1 MAAVMTGKKR
11 IRWDEPYLCGMNEN
25 NGMKDESDYLK
36 GVGMSDGIP
45 SVPVQTRQEEN
56 GENEKVQRIGQR
68 TVCVPGRAVGEM
80 LQDYFGLSTQVK
92 EMHAEIFS
100 LKTKLVKELL
110 RRCMRESCDKRRP
123 ENNVTAV

>member
-1 MAAVMTGKKR
+1 
-11 IRWDEPYLCGMNEN
+11 
-25 NGMKDESDYLK
+25 
-36 GVGMSDGIP
+36 MSDGIP

-56 GENEKVQRIGQR
+56 GENERVQRIGQR
-68 TVCVPGRAVGEM
+68 QYAFLVGQLEKM

>member
-1 MAAVMTGKKR
+1 MTGKKR

-56 GENEKVQRIGQR
+56 G
-68 TVCVPGRAVGEM
+68 TVCVPGRAVGENAA
-80 LQDYFGLSTQVK
+80 GLFRAEYAGQRNACRNILVENEVGKRTAPPV
-92 EMHAEIFS
+92 HA
-100 LKTKLVKELL
+100 
-110 RRCMRESCDKRRP
+110 
-123 ENNVTAV
+123 

>member
-56 GENEKVQRIGQR
+56 GENEKVQLIGQR
-68 TVCVPGRAVGEM
+68 TVCVPGRAVGENAA
-80 LQDYFGLSTQVK
+80 GLFRAEYAGQRNACRNILVENEVGKRTAPPV
-92 EMHAEIFS
+92 HA
-100 LKTKLVKELL
+100 
-110 RRCMRESCDKRRP
+110 
-123 ENNVTAV
+123 

>member
-1 MAAVMTGKKR
+1 MPPPVMTGKKR

-25 NGMKDESDYLK
+25 NGMKEFSELVREQYAFL
-36 GVGMSDGIP
+36 VG
-45 SVPVQTRQEEN
+45 QL
-56 GENEKVQRIGQR
+56 EK
-68 TVCVPGRAVGEM
+68 M

>member
-1 MAAVMTGKKR
+1 MAFLLFLSKRGKKKM
-11 IRWDEPYLCGMNEN
+11 EK
-25 NGMKDESDYLK
+25 MKKFSELVREQYAFL
-36 GVGMSDGIP
+36 VG
-45 SVPVQTRQEEN
+45 QL
-56 GENEKVQRIGQR
+56 EK
-68 TVCVPGRAVGEM
+68 M

-100 LKTKLVKELL
+100 LKTKLVELL

>member
-1 MAAVMTGKKR
+1 MKAIILKVLECLMAFLLFLSKRGKKKM
-11 IRWDEPYLCGMNEN
+11 EK
-25 NGMKDESDYLK
+25 MKKFSELVREQYAFL
-36 GVGMSDGIP
+36 VG
-45 SVPVQTRQEEN
+45 QL
-56 GENEKVQRIGQR
+56 EK
-68 TVCVPGRAVGEM
+68 M

>member
-1 MAAVMTGKKR
+1 MTGKKR

-56 GENEKVQRIGQR
+56 GENEKSSANWSENSMRSWSGSWRKCCRIISG
-68 TVCVPGRAVGEM
+68 
-80 LQDYFGLSTQVK
+80 
-92 EMHAEIFS
+92 
-100 LKTKLVKELL
+100 
-110 RRCMRESCDKRRP
+110 
-123 ENNVTAV
+123 